1 MTFDLRSRAWWLG
14 IVLALVVAA
23 LASYSAEWIG
33 ESVFGLSRSP
43 VSAIMLAI
51 ILGMILSN
59 SLKLAP
65 VAADGLKFCS
75 TTVLRIGIMLL
86 GIRLSLLSAGKFTLV
101 ALPFVVLAIASGMT
115 VVGFLGRRLGLS
127 RRLGGLIAIGT
138 SICGASAIV
147 ATAPLIRARESEVS
161 YAIACIT
168 VFGIAAMFLYPF
180 LAHAAFENRPELAGL
195 FLGTSIHETA
205 QVAGAGMMYQ
215 AQYDAPVA
223 LDIATVTK
231 LVRNLCMIAMIPLAG
246 VLFGAERG
254 TGAVRSV
261 GDYLRMIPWFV
272 VGFALFSALRTVGD
286 AGDQAFGL
294 LDPNSW
300 QQTVS
305 FLRRAA
311 ETCLLVAMAAVG
323 LNSSFAGIRSIGL
336 RPFALGLFA
345 AAIVG
350 GVSFLMISLFAP
362 AMLAIAGN
370 G

>member
-14 IVLALVVAA
+14 IALAVVVAV

-51 ILGMILSN
+51 ILGMVLSN
-59 SLKLAP
+59 SLHLAP
-65 VAADGLKFCS
+65 LAAGGLKFCS
-75 TTVLRIGIMLL
+75 TTILRIGIMLL

-101 ALPFVVLAIASGMT
+101 ALPFVVLAIAAGMT

-180 LAHAAFENRPELAGL
+180 LAHGAFDNRPELAGL

-223 LDIATVTK
+223 LDIAMVTK
-231 LVRNLCMIAMIPLAG
+231 LVRNLCMIAMIPLVG
-246 VLFGAERG
+246 ILFGTERG
-254 TGAVRSV
+254 GGAHRSV
-261 GDYLRMIPWFV
+261 GDYVKMVPWFV
-272 VGFALFSALRTVGD
+272 VGFALFSALRTMGD
-286 AGDQAFGL
+286 AGDEAFGV

-300 QQTVS
+300 QQIVS

-362 AMLAIAGN
+362 ALLGNAGN
-370 G
+370 